1 LIHANIIGGKGY
13 MNLFPGWIIGLNG
26 NQGKECK
33 KGIPVTVVVDWSW
46 LTLIWFHG
54 EIPTGEGVLCATIV
68 RYNTCWRLQKCTG
81 KYSGS
86 TLELCEK
93 LLSEYIHGTFIMLAI
108 SAFHENSKGG
118 PCVFQNGTYVFA
130 WNVVWTVVF
139 DLIV

>member
-1 LIHANIIGGKGY
+1 MGIRGRNAN
-13 MNLFPGWIIGLNG
+13 N
-26 NQGKECK
+26 
-33 KGIPVTVVVDWSW
+33 GIPVTVVVQS
-46 LTLIWFHG
+46 T
-54 EIPTGEGVLCATIV
+54 E
-68 RYNTCWRLQKCTG
+68 